1 MEFQIGCF
9 ENCRTIHEKWIACYP
24 DSGWSWTA
32 FAEFENSLEEYEWV
46 RFIYE
51 RAILWELDMP
61 EKVWKSYIDF
71 EIENRDFEKAREIY
85 QKLLNLTKNVKV
97 WLSFA
102 RFEIENANLIEK
114 SREIFK

>member
-1 MEFQIGCF
+1 
-9 ENCRTIHEKWIACYP
+9 
-24 DSGWSWTA
+24 
-32 FAEFENSLEEYEWV
+32 
-46 RFIYE
+46 
-51 RAILWELDMP
+51 MP

-71 EIENRDFEKAREIY
+71 EIENRDFKKAREIY